1 MNLTISSNHHFKV
14 IIMGK
19 YGGKTFGSRESGK
32 KISFPSG
39 SNKFNIRKNINTERA
54 DNILTGIIIILRSV
68 FSNIPLFF
76 RNYKT
81 TIVGLGTGFMIAF
94 IVILIIDFN
103 RVQNLASYQPDITT
117 RIYDKNGVLISELF
131 TEKREIVPFEKI
143 PKNLVNAFIAIEDN
157 EFYDH
162 WGINPK
168 GIVRAFFVNIF
179 AGGVKQGGS
188 TITQQLAKILLTSR
202 ERSLYRKVKEAFI
215 AVMIESKYSK
225 NEILS
230 LYLNQIFLGHG
241 AYGVESAAKIYFQKD
256 VWDLNLA
263 ECALLASLPS
273 SPNMLSPIRHP
284 KTSISRHKVVL
295 GKMVEMGYI
304 TVDEAEKAFLGFWP
318 DYLDYIGGLPPSLN
332 TWSTRVDKAPW
343 FTEYIRRE
351 LVKKYGEEMVFSGGL
366 SVYTT
371 LDVNKQMAGQRI
383 LKDALDRQS
392 VVSGGLSFN
401 NEEFINNNFA
411 DEVALAS
418 FIFNMNDFNK
428 KGSAEN
434 NRLNNHLRSEVI
446 EEFEGINFIA
456 GLDTIEDF
464 IDKYKTTYTDD
475 RELQRVEGCIISINQ
490 QNGYI
495 EAMIGGGEFS
505 SINQLNRTMQ
515 SRRQPGSSIK
525 PLLYSAAIESG
536 KFTAATS
543 VLDSPI
549 VYLDTEGGDWLPEN
563 YEGEYNGFIRLRK
576 ALEKSIN
583 VVSIRIADALG
594 MDTVMNYYA
603 RLLKMTDAEK
613 KSRIP
618 RNLSIALGSI
628 EVSPFEMTRAYAI
641 IANGGKEVIPFAIR
655 YIKNRKGEIIENREK
670 EINDTIAE
678 KTKNGTIQILK
689 PATSQVMISLM
700 QSVISSGTA
709 RWAYPG
715 RPAAGKTGTTN
726 NWKDAWFIG
735 FTPDL
740 TTGLWIGYDKLGLS
754 LGVGQAA
761 AGIAAPVW
769 GNYMR
774 DALSH
779 SPVTGFPAYALLKDL
794 TVCANSGLLPGPSCK
809 STITEVF
816 IPEYLPDK
824 ICDICSNQSSDFRM
838 STNTPEQNLM
848 EEQKQKMLNKTKD
861 SRKDSIINNIGNE
874 LLQ

>member
-1 MNLTISSNHHFKV
+1 MV
-14 IIMGK
+14 K
-19 YGGKTFGSRESGK
+19 YNGKTFGEGNGGK
-32 KISFPSG
+32 KSPIRSG
-39 SNKFNIRKNINTERA
+39 SNKFNIKKNINTERA
-54 DNILTGIIIILRSV
+54 DNILTGIIIILKSIFANLPGFV
-68 FSNIPLFF
+68 K
-76 RNYKT
+76 NYKT
-81 TIVGLGTGFMIAF
+81 TLIGIGTGMIIAF
-94 IVILIIDFN
+94 IVILVIDFN
-103 RVQNLASYQPDITT
+103 RVQNLATYQPDITT
-117 RIYDKNGVLISELF
+117 RIYDKNGILISELF
-131 TEKREIVPFEKI
+131 TEKREIVPFDKI

-202 ERSLYRKVKEAFI
+202 ERSLYRKIKEAFI
-215 AVMIESKYSK
+215 ALMIEAKYSK
-225 NEILS
+225 NEILN

-241 AYGVESAAKIYFQKD
+241 AYGVESAAKIYFQKN

-295 GKMVEMGYI
+295 SKMVEMGYI
-304 TVDEAEKAFLGFWP
+304 SVDEAEKAFLGFWP
-318 DYLDYIGGLPPSLN
+318 DYLNYIGDLSPSLT

-351 LVKKYGEEMVFSGGL
+351 LVKKYGEDMVFTGGL

-371 LDVNKQMAGQRI
+371 LDVNKQMAGQKI

-401 NEEFINNNFA
+401 NEEYMVNNFS
-411 DEVALAS
+411 DEISLAS
-418 FIFNMNDFNK
+418 LMFNINSFNK

-434 NRLNNHLRSEVI
+434 NKLNNHLRSEVV
-446 EEFEGINFIA
+446 EELEGVNYLA
-456 GLDTIEDF
+456 GLDTISDF
-464 IDKYKTTYTDD
+464 LDKYKSTYTDD
-475 RELQRVEGCIISINQ
+475 RELQRVEGCIISINHH
-490 QNGYI
+490 NGYI

-515 SRRQPGSSIK
+515 SKRQPGSSIK
-525 PLLYSAAIESG
+525 PLLYAAGIESG

-583 VVSIRIADALG
+583 VVSIRIADTIG
-594 MDTVMNYYA
+594 MDMVMNYYA
-603 RLLKMTDAEK
+603 KLLKFSDSEK
-613 KSRIP
+613 KARIP
-618 RNLSIALGSI
+618 RNLSIALGSL
-628 EVSPFEMTRAYAI
+628 EVTPFEITRAYAI
-641 IANGGKEVIPFAIR
+641 IANGGKDVIPFAIR
-655 YIKNRKGEIIENREK
+655 YIKNRDGEIIENREK
-670 EINDTIAE
+670 EVNDIIAE
-678 KTKNGTIQILK
+678 KTKNGTIQIIR
-689 PATSQVMISLM
+689 PGTAQVMISLM

-709 RWAYPG
+709 RFAYPG

-735 FTPDL
+735 FTSDL
-740 TTGLWIGYDKLGLS
+740 STGLWIGYDKLGLS

-774 DALSH
+774 EALRNE
-779 SPVTGFPAYALLKDL
+779 PVSGLPSYAVLTEI
-794 TVCANSGLLPGPSCK
+794 TVCGNSGLLPGPSCR
-809 STITEVF
+809 STIKEVF
-816 IPEYLPDK
+816 IPETLPTK
-824 ICDICSNQSSDFRM
+824 ICDICSNQNADFHISSQSPD
-838 STNTPEQNLM
+838 ENLM
-848 EEQKQKMLNKTKD
+848 QGQKEKMLNKTKD
-861 SRKDSIINNIGNE
+861 NKKNTIINNIGDE

>member
-1 MNLTISSNHHFKV
+1 
-14 IIMGK
+14 MGK
-19 YGGKTFGSRESGK
+19 FGGKTFGGGNGDKDK
-32 KISFPSG
+32 KNPFSFKTDKF
-39 SNKFNIRKNINTERA
+39 SNKFNIKKNININTDRV
-54 DNILTGIIIILRSV
+54 DSIINSIIIILKSI
-68 FSNIPLFF
+68 FNSLPTFAK
-76 RNYKT
+76 NYKST
-81 TIVGLGTGFMIAF
+81 LIGLGTGCIIAF

-103 RVQNLASYQPDITT
+103 KVQNLATYQPDITT
-117 RIYDKNGVLISELF
+117 RIYDKNGILISELF
-131 TEKREIVPFEKI
+131 TEKREIVPYEKI
-143 PKNLVNAFIAIEDN
+143 PKNLINAFVAIEDN

-202 ERSLYRKVKEAFI
+202 ERSLYRKIKEAFI
-215 AVMIESKYSK
+215 ALMIEAKYSK
-225 NEILS
+225 NEILN

-241 AYGVESAAKIYFQKD
+241 AYGVESASKIYFQKD

-273 SPNMLSPIRHP
+273 SPNQLSPIRHP
-284 KTSISRHKVVL
+284 KIAIARHKIIL

-318 DYLDYIGGLPPSLN
+318 DYLNFIGDISPSLT
-332 TWSTRVDKAPW
+332 TWSTRIDKAPW

-351 LVKKYGEEMVFSGGL
+351 LVKKYGEETVFSGGL

-383 LKDALDRQS
+383 LKEALDRQS
-392 VVSGGLSFN
+392 AVSGGLSFN
-401 NEEFINNNFA
+401 NEDYFVNNFS
-411 DEVALAS
+411 DEVSLAS
-418 FIFNMNDFNK
+418 FILNINSFNK
-428 KGSAEN
+428 KGSVEN
-434 NRLNNHLRSEVI
+434 NKLNNLLRSEVV
-446 EEFEGINFIA
+446 EELEGINYLA
-456 GLDTIEDF
+456 GLDTISDF
-464 IDKYKTTYTDD
+464 LDKYKSTYTDD
-475 RELQRVEGCIISINQ
+475 RELQRVEGCIISINHR
-490 QNGYI
+490 NGYI

-515 SRRQPGSSIK
+515 SKRQPGSSIK

-549 VYLDTEGGDWLPEN
+549 VYLDTEGGDWEPEN

-583 VVSIRIADALG
+583 VVSIRIADTLG
-594 MDTVMNYYA
+594 MDMVMNYYA
-603 RLLKMTDAEK
+603 KLLRMSDSEK
-613 KSRIP
+613 KARIP

-641 IANGGKEVIPFAIR
+641 IANGGREVIPFAIR
-655 YIKNRKGEIIENREK
+655 YIKNRNGEIIENREK
-670 EINDTIAE
+670 EVNDIIAE
-678 KTKNGTIQILK
+678 KTKNGTIQIIR
-689 PATSQVMISLM
+689 PATAQVMISLM

-709 RWAYPG
+709 RAAYPG

-735 FTPDL
+735 FTSDL
-740 TTGLWIGYDKLGLS
+740 STGLWIGYDKLGLS

-774 DALSH
+774 EALRND
-779 SPVTGFPAYALLKDL
+779 PVSGLPVYATLVTM
-794 TVCANSGLLPGPSCK
+794 TVCENSGMLPGPSCR
-809 STITEVF
+809 STISEVF
-816 IPEYLPDK
+816 APEFLPDK
-824 ICDICSNQSSDFRM
+824 VCDVCSNQNSNFHISSK
-838 STNTPEQNLM
+838 SPEENIMQG
-848 EEQKQKMLNKTKD
+848 QKQKMQNNMKDNK
-861 SRKDSIINNIGNE
+861 KDSIINNIGDE

>member
-1 MNLTISSNHHFKV
+1 MV
-14 IIMGK
+14 K
-19 YGGKTFGSRESGK
+19 YNGKTFGDGESSNKGPRHSRSNK
-32 KISFPSG
+32 F
-39 SNKFNIRKNINTERA
+39 SNKFNIKKNINTQRA
-54 DNILTGIIIILRSV
+54 DNIITGIIIILKSI
-68 FSNIPLFF
+68 FAFIPTFVK
-76 RNYKT
+76 NYKT
-81 TIVGLGTGFMIAF
+81 TLIGLGTGFVIAF
-94 IVILIIDFN
+94 IVIIVIDFN
-103 RVQNLASYQPDITT
+103 RVQNLANYQPDITT
-117 RIYDKNGVLISELF
+117 RIYDKNGILISELF

-143 PKNLVNAFIAIEDN
+143 PKNLVNAFVAIEDN

-202 ERSLYRKVKEAFI
+202 EKSLYRKIKEAFI
-215 AVMIESKYSK
+215 AVMIEAKYSK
-225 NEILS
+225 TQILN

-241 AYGVESAAKIYFQKD
+241 AYGVEAAAKIYFQKD

-284 KTSISRHKVVL
+284 KTSISRHKVIL

-318 DYLDYIGGLPPSLN
+318 DYLNYIGDLSPSLT
-332 TWSTRVDKAPW
+332 TWSTRTDKAPW

-351 LVKKYGEEMVFSGGL
+351 LVKKFGEEAVFTGGL

-383 LKDALDRQS
+383 LKNALDAQS
-392 VVSGGLSFN
+392 VVSGSLSFN
-401 NEEFINNNFA
+401 NVDYMVNNFS
-411 DEVALAS
+411 DEVSLAS
-418 FIFNMNDFNK
+418 LIFNVNSFNK
-428 KGSAEN
+428 KGSVEN
-434 NRLNNHLRSEVI
+434 NKINSVLRGEII
-446 EEFEGINFIA
+446 EELEGLNYLA
-456 GLDTIEDF
+456 GIDKISDF
-464 IDKYKTTYTDD
+464 LDKYKSTYTDD
-475 RELQRVEGCIISINQ
+475 RQLQRVEGCIISINHH
-490 QNGYI
+490 NGYI

-515 SRRQPGSSIK
+515 SKRQPGSSIK

-536 KFTAATS
+536 KFTASTS

-549 VYLDTEGGDWLPEN
+549 VYLDTEGGDWEPEN

-594 MDTVMNYYA
+594 MDTVMSYYA
-603 RLLKMTDAEK
+603 KLLKMTDSEK
-613 KSRIP
+613 KARIP

-628 EVSPFEMTRAYAI
+628 EVSPFEITRAYAI
-641 IANGGKEVIPFAIR
+641 IANGGKDVIPFAIR
-655 YIKNRKGEIIENREK
+655 YIKNRKGDIIENREK
-670 EINDTIAE
+670 EVNDIIAE

-689 PATSQVMISLM
+689 PGTAQVMISLM
-700 QSVISSGTA
+700 KSVISSGTA
-709 RWAYPG
+709 RAAYPG

-735 FTPDL
+735 FTSDL
-740 TTGLWIGYDKLGLS
+740 STGLWIGYDKLGLS

-774 DALSH
+774 EALRND
-779 SPVTGFPAYALLKDL
+779 PVSDFPAYAMLTQL

-809 STITEVF
+809 STISEVF
-816 IPEYLPDK
+816 IPEFVPDK
-824 ICDICSNQSSDFRM
+824 ICDVCSNHDSSFRM
-838 STNTPEQNLM
+838 STKAPDENIMQG
-848 EEQKQKMLNKTKD
+848 QKQKILNNIKDTTKD
-861 SRKDSIINNIGNE
+861 NKKNTITNNIGDE

>member
-1 MNLTISSNHHFKV
+1 MV
-14 IIMGK
+14 K
-19 YGGKTFGSRESGK
+19 YGGKTFGGGDSGK
-32 KISFPSG
+32 KNPFTSRSDKSSYKF
-39 SNKFNIRKNINTERA
+39 SNKFNIKKNINTKKA
-54 DNILTGIIIILRSV
+54 DNVITGIIIILKSI
-68 FSNIPLFF
+68 FANLPTFF

-81 TIVGLGTGFMIAF
+81 TLVGLGTGFMIAF

-103 RVQNLASYQPDITT
+103 KVQNLATYQPDITT
-117 RIYDKNGVLISELF
+117 RIYDKNGLLISELF

-143 PKNLVNAFIAIEDN
+143 PKNLVNAFVSIEDN

-202 ERSLYRKVKEAFI
+202 ERSLYRKIKEAFI
-215 AVMIESKYSK
+215 AVMIEAKYSK
-225 NEILS
+225 NEILN

-263 ECALLASLPS
+263 ECALLATLPS
-273 SPNMLSPIRHP
+273 APNMLSPIRHP
-284 KTSISRHKVVL
+284 KTSISRHKIIL

-318 DYLDYIGGLPPSLN
+318 DYLNYIGDLSPSLT

-383 LKDALDRQS
+383 LKNALDTQS

-401 NEEFINNNFA
+401 NEDYMVNNFS
-411 DEVALAS
+411 DEVELAS
-418 FIFNMNDFNK
+418 YILNINSFNK

-434 NRLNNHLRSEVI
+434 NKLNNHLRSEVV
-446 EEFEGINFIA
+446 EELEGLNFLA
-456 GLDTIEDF
+456 GLDTISDF
-464 IDKYKTTYTDD
+464 LDKYKSTYTDD
-475 RELQRVEGCIISINQ
+475 RELQRVEGCIISINHH
-490 QNGYI
+490 NGYI

-515 SRRQPGSSIK
+515 SKRQPGSSIK
-525 PLLYSAAIESG
+525 PLLYAAAIESG

-563 YEGEYNGFIRLRK
+563 YEGEYNGFIRLRR

-583 VVSIRIADALG
+583 VVSIRIADTIG
-594 MDTVMNYYA
+594 MDMVMNYYA
-603 RLLKMTDAEK
+603 KLLKMNDSEK
-613 KSRIP
+613 KTRIP

-628 EVSPFEMTRAYAI
+628 EVSPYEMTRAYAI

-655 YIKNRKGEIIENREK
+655 YIKNRNGEIIENREK
-670 EINDTIAE
+670 EVNDTIAE

-689 PATSQVMISLM
+689 PATAQVMISLM

-735 FTPDL
+735 FTSDL
-740 TTGLWIGYDKLGLS
+740 STGLWIGYDKLGLS

-774 DALSH
+774 EALRND
-779 SPVTGFPAYALLKDL
+779 PVSGFQTYAALNTL
-794 TVCANSGLLPGPSCK
+794 TVCEVSGMLPGPSCK
-809 STITEVF
+809 STISEVF
-816 IPEYLPDK
+816 VPEFLPNK
-824 ICDICSNQSSDFRM
+824 ICDVCSNQTSDYRM
-838 STNTPEQNLM
+838 SSKSPDENIMQG
-848 EEQKQKMLNKTKD
+848 QKQKILNNIKENK
-861 SRKDSIINNIGNE
+861 KDSIINNIGDE